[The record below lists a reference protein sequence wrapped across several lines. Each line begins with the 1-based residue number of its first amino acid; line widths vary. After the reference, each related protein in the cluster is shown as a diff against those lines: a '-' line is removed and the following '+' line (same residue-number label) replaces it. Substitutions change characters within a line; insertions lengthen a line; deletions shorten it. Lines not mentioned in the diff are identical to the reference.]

1 MGKGAF
7 LFQSHVYHINIP
19 STISTLCLLLP
30 AWPAIIRGKKTGMK
44 GDVGLKEQKGGPLT
58 IQSVERALAILETLA
73 QAARPLSVIDICE
86 AVGVQRTTLYA
97 LINTLIAGGYVLR
110 GEDGRLTI
118 SSKLYELSSMYPARL
133 PIVHRGNR
141 HITEM
146 AQRYHVAMRLSICT
160 DEGRVVTVAS
170 SEPAFHVSNVAPQGG
185 ELALHATS
193 TGKVLLAY
201 LPREESHARIAAC
214 GMERFTAYTITD
226 REALER
232 DVAEVARRGYAQ
244 DEREYLDDTTCLSF
258 PILNRDKRLMAIL
271 SATSDY
277 WHMKEVYDAVVREGL
292 QRSKIISMDLSGG
305 TPISAF

>member
-1 MGKGAF
+1 MKD
-7 LFQSHVYHINIP
+7 
-19 STISTLCLLLP
+19 
-30 AWPAIIRGKKTGMK
+30 KKA
-44 GDVGLKEQKGGPLT
+44 GPLT

-73 QAARPLSVIDICE
+73 RAPRPLSVIEIGA
-86 AVGVQRTTLYA
+86 AVGIQRTTLYA
-97 LINTLIAGGYVLR
+97 LINTLISQGYALR
-110 GEDGRLTI
+110 GEDGRLSI

-146 AQRYHVAMRLSICT
+146 AERYQVAVRLSICT
-160 DEGRVVTVAS
+160 QEGRVVTVAS

-193 TGKVLLAY
+193 TGKLLLAY
-201 LPREESHARIAAC
+201 LPPEEAQRRMDTC
-214 GMERFTAYTITD
+214 RLERYTAYTLTH
-226 REALER
+226 RPALER
-232 DVAEVARRGYAQ
+232 DVAETLLRGYAQ

-258 PILNRDKRLMAIL
+258 PILSPQRRLLAIL

-292 QRSKIISMDLSGG
+292 QRSKIIAMDLSGG
-305 TPISAF
+305 APISAF